1 LRAHGGL
8 EPSRLNLPQHALPMA
23 PGRGLAARGPY
34 PAKTQGMAR
43 FLRKPMTPARRNRRR
58 VQSEMESE
66 MGVHD
71 DIASPQDP
79 ALLVERRSL
88 FGLGLAGAA
97 IGTAAAASLIAPSA
111 AQAQTVAKSKLYTIK
126 ERGKLIVGTGSTNPP
141 WHFQDASGKLVGMDI
156 DLAKLL
162 AKGLFDDYEK
172 VEFVLQGSDARIPS
186 LVTDKVD
193 IVVQWMTVTP
203 GRAQQVDF
211 TIPYYREGNGLLM
224 LARGGKYKNYEELK
238 AAGSA
243 VTVGGM
249 QNVFLEEWI
258 HKALP
263 QAKVDAFD
271 SPDSAMQALNARRI
285 DASLQDQSA
294 VRWLMQQAPGRFV
307 DSGFGWMPNSY
318 ASAVKPGDPTWLNW
332 VNTAYK
338 EAMVGVDF
346 DYFAASYKKWF
357 GIELT
362 IPKVGFPQE
371 FA

>member
-1 LRAHGGL
+1 MG
-8 EPSRLNLPQHALPMA
+8 
-23 PGRGLAARGPY
+23 AR
-34 PAKTQGMAR
+34 
-43 FLRKPMTPARRNRRR
+43 
-58 VQSEMESE
+58 
-66 MGVHD
+66 D
-71 DIASPQDP
+71 DKASTSDTD
-79 ALLVERRSL
+79 LTLERRSL

-97 IGTAAAASLIAPSA
+97 LGGVAAGSIGALAPTPA
-111 AQAQTVAKSKLYTIK
+111 NAQTAAKSKLYTVK

-162 AKGLFDDYEK
+162 AKSLFDDPEK
-172 VEFVLQGSDARIPS
+172 IEFVLQGSDARIPS

-203 GRAQQVDF
+203 GRAQQVEF
-211 TIPYYREGNGLLM
+211 TIPYYREGVGLML
-224 LARGGKYKNYEELK
+224 LARGGKFKSYDELK
-238 AAGSA
+238 AAGKE

-263 QAKVDAFD
+263 GAKVDAFE
-271 SPDSAMQALNARRI
+271 SPDAAMQALNARRI
-285 DASLQDQSA
+285 DASMQDQSA
-294 VRWLMQQAPGRFV
+294 MRWLMQQAPGRFV

-318 ASAVKPGDPTWLNW
+318 ASAVKPGDPIWLNW
-332 VNTAYK
+332 VNTVYK

-357 GIELT
+357 GIDLP